1 MPKKFRAYYQHKET
15 GTITSIAYGTG
26 DGIPNLSRHTMIAFD
41 IQFTGLKDKNG
52 KEIYEGDIVDHFQ
65 TPNGHQIT
73 DEEGN
78 HLYKI
83 VWSGSGLTLQSNG
96 DPVTFLLDQKWAD
109 CLKVIGNVHENPVL
123 LTTSGRVCDTVS
135 SFTTSS
141 VLSGC
146 GGIGRRV
153 GRPGIKHTRC

>member
-1 MPKKFRAYYQHKET
+1 MPKKFRAWNPDTKTMIYPKRGDRIVVNDQGEIEYW
-15 GTITSIAYGTG
+15 YGTT
-26 DGIPNLSRHTMIAFD
+26 ICI
-41 IQFTGLKDKNG
+41 IQFSTGLHDKGG

-109 CLKVIGNVHENPVL
+109 CLKVIGNVYENPVL

-146 GGIGRRV
+146 GGIGRRNV
-153 GRPGIKHTRC
+153 